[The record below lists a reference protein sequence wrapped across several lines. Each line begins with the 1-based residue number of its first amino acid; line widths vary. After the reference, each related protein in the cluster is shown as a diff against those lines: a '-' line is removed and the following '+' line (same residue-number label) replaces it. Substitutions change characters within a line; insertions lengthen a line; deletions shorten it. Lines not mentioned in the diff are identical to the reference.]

1 VHCQADAYIQE
12 VQVMLTVGA
21 VMTQA
26 VVTVKPETSF
36 KEAVRLLRQRRVS
49 GLPVVDGE
57 GNLVGIV
64 SEADLLNKVEKRDPD
79 AYLLESRPH
88 RLDRARSAALDVA
101 SAMSREVTTVQ
112 PDFPVALAA
121 REMHT
126 RGFKRLP
133 VVDEKGKLVG
143 IVSRG
148 DLLKV
153 FLRSDRELRSDIRR
167 ILDLAQVRLGGR
179 GLKATVSGGIVDLAG
194 DFESKTRLEAIVRAI
209 SEIDGVVGVR
219 SNMAF
224 DLDDSVEDSGFSP
237 ISDRADRTTRP

>member
-1 VHCQADAYIQE
+1 
-12 VQVMLTVGA
+12 MLTVGA
-21 VMTQA
+21 VMTQT
-26 VVTVKPETSF
+26 VVTVTPETSF

-49 GLPVVDGE
+49 GLPVVDGK

-64 SEADLLNKVEKRDPD
+64 SEADLLNKVEKRDLD

-101 SAMSREVTTVQ
+101 SAMSHDVITVR
-112 PDFPVALAA
+112 PDFSVALAA

-133 VVDEKGKLVG
+133 VVDENGKLVG

-148 DLLKV
+148 DLLKI

-167 ILDLAQVRLGGR
+167 VLDSAQIKLGGR
-179 GLKATVSGGIVDLAG
+179 GLKATVSGGIVDLTG
-194 DFESKTRLEAIVRAI
+194 NFESKTRLEAIVRAI
-209 SEIDGVVGVR
+209 GEIDGVVGVR
-219 SNMAF
+219 SKLAF
-224 DLDDSVEDSGFSP
+224 DVDDSVDESGFPP
-237 ISDRADRTTRP
+237 IKLR

>member
-1 VHCQADAYIQE
+1 
-12 VQVMLTVGA
+12 MRTVGS
-21 VMTQA
+21 VMTQTI
-26 VVTVKPETSF
+26 VTVTPETSF
-36 KEAVRLLRQRRVS
+36 KDAVRLLRRRRVS
-49 GLPVVDGE
+49 GLPVVDAK

-79 AYLLESRPH
+79 AYLVESRPH

-101 SAMSREVTTVQ
+101 SAMTRDVTTVR

-153 FLRSDRELRSDIRR
+153 FLRTDRDLRSDIRR
-167 ILDLAQVRLGGR
+167 LVDSAQIRLGGP
-179 GLKATVSGGIVDLAG
+179 GIKLTVSGGIVDLAG
-194 DFESKTRLEAIVRAI
+194 NLESKTRLEAIVRAI

-219 SNMAF
+219 SKVAF
-224 DLDDSVEDSGFSP
+224 DVDDSVDDSRFPP
-237 ISDRADRTTRP
+237 INIR